1 MPNVGD
7 YNQGV
12 TTGTATILAG
22 DAGVTIEITDMQL
35 HPPDIQPMVQLTAY
49 GENSNMNVYTPI
61 IIPPSGGDMTWY
73 IAINGSCTAEV
84 PETISYMIISRIE
97 PKHIQDHT
105 KP

>member
-12 TTGTATILAG
+12 TTGTATLQAG
-22 DAGVTIEITDMQL
+22 AHQVTIEITDMQL

-49 GENSNMNVYTPI
+49 GENSNMNVYTPTI
-61 IIPPSGGDMTWY
+61 IAPSGGDMTWY
-73 IAINGSCTAEV
+73 IGINGSTAAEV
-84 PETISYMIISRIE
+84 PETISYIIISRIE

>member
-12 TTGTATILAG
+12 SIGS
-22 DAGVTIEITDMQL
+22 VTIPAGATAPLSPPALDTGL
-35 HPPDIQPMVQLTAY
+35 HPIDTQPMVQLT
-49 GENSNMNVYTPI
+49 PI
-61 IIPPSGGDMTWY
+61 GADADFYAFTYNTAISGGIWY
-73 IAINGSCTAEV
+73 VYIQSSVTAEAPLTV
-84 PETISYMIISRIE
+84 NYMIISRIE